1 MNRRSALWLTML
13 MGGLA
18 PFRALGQQVSPRKA
32 GSPKAGRIRAVSD
45 DTDQLD
51 EPRKKVKRGDPVDE
65 DLDADTA
72 EEPATEDQPPA
83 DFGTDGGRHWRTFD
97 IKRYTALPHKAT
109 APQSAIVDWVFRRT
123 EVGPWHDDKIAAL
136 SASRARVAA
145 YHSEKVLKQV
155 QEVVERFT
163 EAEFDILS
171 LRVQMVAAGDSRWRY
186 LQFARLNLIG
196 TGPQGQRLWTVPHDV
211 ATQLVTRMQDTPGFL
226 NLADQTI
233 QLINGQT
240 LTFERFTS
248 QTYNGSLQ
256 RDSGAA
262 LGAQPK
268 AEAIREGIELKI
280 SPLLTYDGDA
290 VDAAIEL
297 TANTVRRLHSTRV
310 LAARDVGP
318 NEAAVEVPE
327 VCGTRLSQTVKAWPL
342 NQTLMISAG
351 ILPGILHPNK
361 NGFMNLRLPGTV
373 PSTTELLLFLRAE
386 PMERTR
392 PRRD

>member
-18 PFRALGQQVSPRKA
+18 PIRALGQVVSPRKA
-32 GSPKAGRIRAVSD
+32 GLPKAGRIRAVSD
-45 DTDQLD
+45 DIDQLD
-51 EPRKKVKRGDPVDE
+51 EPRKKGKKVVVDDPVA
-65 DLDADTA
+65 DADDAGEAT
-72 EEPATEDQPPA
+72 TEDQPPA
-83 DFGTDGGRHWRTFD
+83 DFGADSGRHWRTFD
-97 IKRYTALPHKAT
+97 IKRYTALPHKAS
-109 APQSAIVDWVFRRT
+109 APQSAIVDWIFRRT
-123 EVGPWHDDKIAAL
+123 EVGPWHDDKISAL
-136 SASRARVAA
+136 SASRARVTA
-145 YHSEKVLKQV
+145 YNSEKMLKQV
-155 QEVVERFT
+155 QDVVERFT

-171 LRVQMVAAGDSRWRY
+171 LHVQMIAAGDSRWRY
-186 LQFARLNLIG
+186 LQFARLELVG
-196 TGPQGQRLWTVPHDV
+196 TGPQGQRLWFVPHDV
-211 ATQLVTRMQDTPGFL
+211 ATQLVTRMQDTPGFI
-226 NLADQTI
+226 NLADQTY
-233 QLINGQT
+233 QFINGQT
-240 LTFERFTS
+240 LTFEKYTL
-248 QTYNGSLQ
+248 QTYNGTLQ

-290 VDAAIEL
+290 LDAAIEL

-327 VCGTRLSQTVKAWPL
+327 VCGTRLNQTVKAWPL

-373 PSTTELLLFLRAE
+373 PSTTELLIFLRAE
-386 PMERTR
+386 PVERTR